1 MHQVVRI
8 EMLFKKERDQLQQFE
23 NRSENRFFYEK
34 ETIMSKEKLTEEGI
48 REAVKLVQSG
58 LNDADVAD
66 YLGVAAETF
75 SRWKNHPKSE
85 LQDQLCQA
93 LKEAEVKRKAALL
106 ARVQRASENNWQA
119 AAWLLERRYPQEYA
133 KPDRYHDQGIEEAV
147 NAVKE
152 LTESIKA
159 KADAADL

>member
-1 MHQVVRI
+1 
-8 EMLFKKERDQLQQFE
+8 MLFEEERDQLQQFE
-23 NRSENRFFYEK
+23 DGSKNRFFRE
-34 ETIMSKEKLTEEGI
+34 EEEDMSKEKLTEEGI

-58 LNDADVAD
+58 LNDANVAD
-66 YLGVAAETF
+66 YLGVAPETF
-75 SRWKNHPKSE
+75 SRWKNHPKTE

-93 LKEAEVKRKAALL
+93 LKAAEVKRKAALL
-106 ARVQRASENNWQA
+106 ARVQRASENSWQA

-133 KPDRYHDQGIEEAV
+133 KPDRYHDQGIAEAV